1 MVRPPYLKHILLFV
15 IFIGYWGG
23 APAYAKLDKLIIMGT
38 GGPSGVYS
46 KVGRSIC
53 NEVNTLRSKNLVRC
67 IDYISAGS
75 SFNVQSVLSRN
86 IDIGIAGSDIV
97 SEVFK
102 TKQDEAENLRIVA
115 ILYEQPTAV
124 IISKDSEIRTFSD
137 FANKSINIGNI
148 GSGKRVT
155 ANLVFQAMKWTDASF
170 SSISELGSGGAGKA
184 FCQGDVDIMIDIL
197 GHPSSFYQNIIKKCN
212 GRFISLPSSL
222 VDSLTSDYAYFNK
235 QIISAKHYD
244 GINKDTDTFGSVTLI
259 VSHAKFSHETIFKF
273 LEALFDDLPALRATH
288 PALADINE
296 NLPQLMSIG
305 VPLHEGAK
313 TFFNR
318 NKN

>member
-1 MVRPPYLKHILLFV
+1 MVRSPYLKHILLFV
-15 IFIGYWGG
+15 IFIGYWGE

-155 ANLVFQAMKWTDASF
+155 ANLVFQAMKWTNASF

-184 FCQGDVDIMIDIL
+184 FCQGDVAVSYTHL
-197 GHPSSFYQNIIKKCN
+197 T
-212 GRFISLPSSL
+212 LP
-222 VDSLTSDYAYFNK
+222 TK
-235 QIISAKHYD
+235 R
-244 GINKDTDTFGSVTLI
+244 I
-259 VSHAKFSHETIFKF
+259 V
-273 LEALFDDLPALRATH
+273 
-288 PALADINE
+288 
-296 NLPQLMSIG
+296 
-305 VPLHEGAK
+305 
-313 TFFNR
+313 
-318 NKN
+318 

>member
-1 MVRPPYLKHILLFV
+1 MVRPSYVKHILLVV
-15 IFIGYWGG
+15 IFIGCWGE
-23 APAYAKLDKLIIMGT
+23 APAYAKLDKLIVMGT

-53 NEVNTLRSKNLVRC
+53 NEVNSLRKKNLVRC
-67 IDYISAGS
+67 INYISAGS
-75 SFNVQSVLSRN
+75 VFNVQSVLSRN

-97 SEVFK
+97 SELFNKDQGEVK
-102 TKQDEAENLRIVA
+102 NLRLVA
-115 ILYEQPTAV
+115 LLYEQPTAV
-124 IISKDSEIRTFSD
+124 IISNNSGIRTFSD

-155 ANLVFQAMKWTDASF
+155 ANLVFRTMNWTDASF
-170 SSISELGSGGAGKA
+170 SKISELGSGGAGKA
-184 FCQGDVDIMIDIL
+184 FCQGKVDIMIDIL
-197 GHPSSFYQNIIKKCN
+197 GHPSAFYQKIIKKCK
-212 GRFISLPSSL
+212 GKFISLPSSL
-222 VDSLTSDYAYFNK
+222 INTLTSKYPYFSK
-235 QIISAKHYD
+235 QIIPAKHYNK
-244 GINKDTDTFGSVTLI
+244 INKNTDTFGSVTLI
-259 VSHAKFSHETIFKF
+259 VTHAKFSRETISKF
-273 LEALFDDLPALRATH
+273 LEALFDDLPALQATH
-288 PALADINE
+288 PALANIKE